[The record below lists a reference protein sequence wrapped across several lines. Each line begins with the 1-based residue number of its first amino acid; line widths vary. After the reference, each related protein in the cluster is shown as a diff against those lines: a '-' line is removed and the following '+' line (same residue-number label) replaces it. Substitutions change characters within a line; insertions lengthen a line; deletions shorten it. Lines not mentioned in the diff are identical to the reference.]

1 MKPSKNISGRTF
13 LIRNLLLTGLVLAS
27 ASALRAA
34 PLAEYDFYGY
44 NGNAADADTAT
55 PTTPGNLVT
64 ASTLSFGSGLSDAN
78 YLSNTFAYANADQ
91 TSLAAAI
98 SSNDYVSFTVTPTS
112 GQVNL
117 TDIAIEEFDRGTSS
131 MELALT
137 DASGNLYS
145 EVSAAATDQSAP
157 LPVDLLFGATG
168 ATISSATQFRIYAFD
183 GPSNYVEAG
192 FSSELTTDNITADN
206 GSGFTIDGDTLTTPE
221 PSTYALVG
229 IGLSLL
235 LFVTYRHRASQ

>member
-1 MKPSKNISGRTF
+1 MKTSKNISGWSF
-13 LIRNLLLTGLVLAS
+13 LIRNLFLTGLVLTS
-27 ASALRAA
+27 APMLHAA
-34 PLAEYDFYGY
+34 TPVAEYDFYGY
-44 NGNAADADTAT
+44 NGNGPDADTAT
-55 PTTPGNLVT
+55 PTTPGNVVT

-98 SSNDYVSFTVTPTS
+98 SSDDYVSFTVTPTS
-112 GQVNL
+112 GSVDL
-117 TDIAIEEFDRGTSS
+117 TDIAIEEFNRGTLP

-145 EVSAAATDQSAP
+145 EVAAPATDQSAP
-157 LPVDLLFGATG
+157 LPVDLTLG

-183 GPSNYVEAG
+183 GPSNYIEAG
-192 FSSELTTDNITADN
+192 FSSESTTDNITSDL
-206 GSGFTIDGDTLTTPE
+206 GSAFTIDGDAVTPE

-229 IGLSLL
+229 VGLSVLL
-235 LFVTYRHRASQ
+235 VATYRRRALSNR